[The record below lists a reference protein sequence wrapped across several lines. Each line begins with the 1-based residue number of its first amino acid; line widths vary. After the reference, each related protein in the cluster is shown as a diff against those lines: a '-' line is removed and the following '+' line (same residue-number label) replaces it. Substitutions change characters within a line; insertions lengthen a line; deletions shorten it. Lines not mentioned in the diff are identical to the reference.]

1 MPYRTHRMWTVA
13 LSTAWAICCAP
24 TASTAWAQDG
34 DSESRFPGPFRG
46 GLVRQLQAI
55 SDGVLG
61 MAAGESDSEEL
72 SLTRMQPPPTSF
84 IPRVAPPAQPVER
97 VPPFSRPTLPSLEGR
112 GVTLQQLPELGP
124 LRDPDISP
132 SASAGLP
139 EPVVA
144 SNSRRL
150 EAAPVVHTRRS
161 AQATGQAIGS
171 GSVET
176 SEPLVSSRRTEASA
190 VSADLT
196 RSLAAT
202 PSPGELSAMS
212 SSRRRAATAAAAVAG
227 GTAQG
232 GAVATPTV
240 ADTRESASV
249 AAGMSVPSAT
259 STAGRP
265 RVAKRPLNLGGE
277 PPATDS
283 DAATPSPVPEVSV
296 AAKPGSSGDGEPS
309 TDSGRAGLP
318 ARTGAEAGEPQADS
332 TADVPKAPLP
342 LIPSLAMTESALRSP
357 AVEESEPDSTTA
369 EPVVAQGAEAVPSE
383 PTQVAASQNAAEAA
397 AAIPVESAVGSDR
410 NWLYRDTIPSL
421 TVALEGQGQLLIGQ
435 PTRYQLVVTNHT
447 QQTARNL
454 VVRLEVPAGMKFEQ
468 PSASLGQLNQ
478 DRGEQ
483 PGGTALFWQ
492 VAELSGET
500 EITAD
505 ISLLAE
511 RPTEFAI
518 ELEWALLPLQGEAR
532 VLAEECDFRLTM
544 QGAQQTS
551 VGLSQPYQLVLENL
565 GRHPLS
571 DIELSL
577 SVPGQ
582 DPLVAL
588 VDRLEVGGRRPIDL
602 EITLNEPGRMT
613 IQAVA
618 TSRTAETRREVQLEV
633 DVEAAVDLQL
643 AVAHPSA
650 PAPVGR
656 SVVYEVTVTNA
667 GASTV
672 SGVRVLGQFSEG
684 IEPQGATG
692 HRHRVVP
699 GQVVFEPIDQ
709 LEPGASVTLRIEA
722 QADDA
727 GIHRFRAE
735 AVCDNTEL
743 SVAHEQ
749 STRYISTAGVVS
761 GEFIRR

>member
-1 MPYRTHRMWTVA
+1 MQTPE
-13 LSTAWAICCAP
+13 LSAIPPLDAADAVGAAPATIAP
-24 TASTAWAQDG
+24 TAQS
-34 DSESRFPGPFRG
+34 
-46 GLVRQLQAI
+46 
-55 SDGVLG
+55 
-61 MAAGESDSEEL
+61 L
-72 SLTRMQPPPTSF
+72 S
-84 IPRVAPPAQPVER
+84 
-97 VPPFSRPTLPSLEGR
+97 
-112 GVTLQQLPELGP
+112 
-124 LRDPDISP
+124 
-132 SASAGLP
+132 
-139 EPVVA
+139 
-144 SNSRRL
+144 
-150 EAAPVVHTRRS
+150 
-161 AQATGQAIGS
+161 
-171 GSVET
+171 
-176 SEPLVSSRRTEASA
+176 
-190 VSADLT
+190 
-196 RSLAAT
+196 
-202 PSPGELSAMS
+202 
-212 SSRRRAATAAAAVAG
+212 
-227 GTAQG
+227 
-232 GAVATPTV
+232 
-240 ADTRESASV
+240 
-249 AAGMSVPSAT
+249 
-259 STAGRP
+259 
-265 RVAKRPLNLGGE
+265 
-277 PPATDS
+277 
-283 DAATPSPVPEVSV
+283 
-296 AAKPGSSGDGEPS
+296 
-309 TDSGRAGLP
+309 
-318 ARTGAEAGEPQADS
+318 
-332 TADVPKAPLP
+332 
-342 LIPSLAMTESALRSP
+342 
-357 AVEESEPDSTTA
+357 
-369 EPVVAQGAEAVPSE
+369 
-383 PTQVAASQNAAEAA
+383 EAA
-397 AAIPVESAVGSDR
+397 ALPIDSVGRPQRTS
-410 NWLYRDTIPSL
+410 LYRDTIPSL
-421 TVALEGQGQLLIGQ
+421 TVALEGDGQQLIGQ
-435 PTRYQLVVTNHT
+435 PTQYQLVVTNHT

-454 VVRLEVPAGMKFEQ
+454 IVRLELPAGMRFDQ
-468 PSASLGQLNQ
+468 HVASLGELNQ

-483 PGGTALFWQ
+483 PGATALFWQ

-505 ISLLAE
+505 ISLMAE
-511 RPTEFAI
+511 RPTEFAL

-544 QGAQQTS
+544 QGPQKTS

-588 VDRLEVGGRRPIDL
+588 VDRLGVGGQRPIDL

-618 TSRTAETRREVQLEV
+618 TSRTAETRREVQLEI

-643 AVAHPSA
+643 AVVHPSA

-656 SVVYEVTVTNA
+656 NVVYEVTVTNA

-735 AVCDNTEL
+735 AVCDNSEL

>member
-24 TASTAWAQDG
+24 AASTALAQEG

-61 MAAGESDSEEL
+61 FAGSDGESEEL

-84 IPRVAPPAQPVER
+84 IPRAASPAQPSQP

-112 GVTLQQLPELGP
+112 GLTLQQLPELGP
-124 LRDPDISP
+124 LRDPAVSTP
-132 SASAGLP
+132 ARAGLP
-139 EPVVA
+139 EPVFA
-144 SNSRRL
+144 SSPRRL
-150 EAAPVVHTRRS
+150 EAAPVVYTRRS
-161 AQATGQAIGS
+161 AQAAGQAVGS
-171 GSVET
+171 GAADAA
-176 SEPLVSSRRTEASA
+176 EPVISSRTTAASA
-190 VSADLT
+190 VSADLS
-196 RSLAAT
+196 RSMAAA
-202 PSPGELSAMS
+202 PSAGDLSAMS
-212 SSRRRAATAAAAVAG
+212 SSRRRPTSANAPVA
-227 GTAQG
+227 TAQG
-232 GAVATPTV
+232 TTAATTGAAKPRETALATPATPTQ
-240 ADTRESASV
+240 TTTPT
-249 AAGMSVPSAT
+249 G
-259 STAGRP
+259 GP
-265 RVAKRPLNLGGE
+265 RVAKRPLDIGGE
-277 PPATDS
+277 ASATESQSIATPAVPSLAASGQPDSAAVTEPSAYSDRAVVPTLTAAEAEDEKASPAADASKPPMPTIPSLVMAESGSQAESIGNPKS
-283 DAATPSPVPEVSV
+283 DAATFESPV
-296 AAKPGSSGDGEPS
+296 
-309 TDSGRAGLP
+309 
-318 ARTGAEAGEPQADS
+318 
-332 TADVPKAPLP
+332 
-342 LIPSLAMTESALRSP
+342 
-357 AVEESEPDSTTA
+357 
-369 EPVVAQGAEAVPSE
+369 VPSVDVAGTE
-383 PTQVAASQNAAEAA
+383 PATNAASQTAA
-397 AAIPVESAVGSDR
+397 ADAAVTPVKSPEGSDR
-410 NWLYRDTIPSL
+410 TSLYRDTIPSL
-421 TVALEGQGQLLIGQ
+421 TVALEGEGQLLIGQ
-435 PTRYQLVVTNHT
+435 PTQYQLVVTNHT
-447 QQTARNL
+447 RQTARNL
-454 VVRLEVPAGMKFEQ
+454 VIRLEVPAGMKFEQ
-468 PSASLGQLNQ
+468 QSASLGELSQ

-492 VAELSGET
+492 VAELAGET

-511 RPTEFAI
+511 RPTEFAL

-544 QGAQQTS
+544 QGPQQTS
-551 VGLSQPYQLVLENL
+551 VGVPQAYQLVLENS

-571 DIELSL
+571 DVELSL

-588 VDRLEVGGRRPIDL
+588 VDRLEVGGQRPIDL

-618 TSRTAETRREVQLEV
+618 TSRTAETRRAVQLEV

-643 AVAHPSA
+643 TVVHPSA

-692 HRHRVVP
+692 HRHRLVP

-709 LEPGASVTLRIEA
+709 LEPGASVTVRIEA

-735 AVCDNTEL
+735 AVCDNSEL